1 MPPKVLLD
9 TNVLM
14 MAARLG
20 RDLMEEIAT
29 AVGSPVEYVVPS
41 FVVEELRNL
50 VERESPSVSRQAQF
64 ALKLAE
70 RCKMVEASLK
80 QGVDE
85 SIVKLAKSSGFVV
98 ATCDGKLRK
107 KLREKGIAVVYPRDN
122 FFVLELSLIHI

>member
-14 MAARLG
+14 MAAKFG

-41 FVVEELRNL
+41 FVVEELREL
-50 VERESPSVSRQAQF
+50 VERGSPSVSRQARF

-70 RCKMVEASLK
+70 RCEIVEAPLK
-80 QGVDE
+80 RGVDE
-85 SIVKLAKSSGFVV
+85 SIVELAKSSGFVV
-98 ATCDGKLRK
+98 ATCDGKLRRR
-107 KLREKGIAVVYPRDN
+107 LRERGVAVVYPRDN
-122 FFVLELSLIHI
+122 FFMLEGFLG